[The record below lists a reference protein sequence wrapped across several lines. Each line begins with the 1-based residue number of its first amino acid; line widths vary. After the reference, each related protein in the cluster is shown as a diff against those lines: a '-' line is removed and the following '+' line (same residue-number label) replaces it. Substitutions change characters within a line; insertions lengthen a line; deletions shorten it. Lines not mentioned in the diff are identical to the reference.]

1 MIVHSWVVSN
11 VERAV
16 NQDCIFCKIAA
27 GEIPSAKI
35 YDHGGVFAFL
45 DIAPVNKGHA
55 LVVPKKHYETL
66 FDLPPDL
73 GRELTMALKTVGKA
87 VMDATGAAGLN
98 LGMNNF
104 EAAGQLVN
112 HAHFHLIPRHK
123 GDGLTLWTQ
132 HAYES
137 VEDMQKLAQAIR
149 SAIG

>member
-1 MIVHSWVVSN
+1 MS
-11 VERAV
+11 
-16 NQDCIFCKIAA
+16 QDCIFCRIVA

-66 FDLPPDL
+66 FELPEDL
-73 GRELTMALKTVGKA
+73 GRELTIALKTVGRA
-87 VMDATGAAGLN
+87 VMRATGATGLN

-112 HAHFHLIPRHK
+112 HAHFHLIPRHQ
-123 GDGLTLWTQ
+123 GDGLNLWTQ
-132 HAYES
+132 HAYEND
-137 VEDMQKLAQAIR
+137 EEMRKLAQAIR

>member
-16 NQDCIFCKIAA
+16 NQDCIFCRIIA

-55 LVVPKKHYETL
+55 LVVPKAHHDTL
-66 FDLPPDL
+66 FELSPDL
-73 GRELTMALKTVGKA
+73 GRELMVALQTVGKA
-87 VMDATGAAGLN
+87 VMAATGASGLN

-104 EAAGQLVN
+104 EAAGQLVS
-112 HAHFHLIPRHK
+112 HAHFHLIPRHA

>member
-16 NQDCIFCKIAA
+16 NQDCIFCKIIA

-35 YDHGGVFAFL
+35 YDHGGIYAFL

-55 LVVPKKHYETL
+55 LVVPKKHYATL
-66 FDLPPDL
+66 FDVPPDL
-73 GRELTMALKTVGKA
+73 GRELTTALQVVGRA
-87 VMDATGAAGLN
+87 VMTATGAAGLN
-98 LGMNNF
+98 VGMNNF
-104 EAAGQLVN
+104 EAAGQLVH
-112 HAHFHLIPRHK
+112 HAHFHLIPRHA

-137 VEDMQKLAQAIR
+137 VEEMQKLTQAIR

>member
-16 NQDCIFCKIAA
+16 NQDCIFCKIIA
-27 GEIPSAKI
+27 GQIPSAKV
-35 YDHGGVFAFL
+35 YDRGGVYAFL

-55 LVVPKKHYETL
+55 LVVLKKHYETL
-66 FDLPPDL
+66 FDLPEDI
-73 GRELTMALKTVGKA
+73 GRELLVALKVVGQA
-87 VMDATGAAGLN
+87 VMKATGASGLN
-98 LGMNNF
+98 VGMNNF
-104 EAAGQLVN
+104 ESAGQLVH
-112 HAHFHLIPRHK
+112 HAHFHLIPRHA

-137 VEDMQKLAQAIR
+137 VEDMQKLAKAVQ